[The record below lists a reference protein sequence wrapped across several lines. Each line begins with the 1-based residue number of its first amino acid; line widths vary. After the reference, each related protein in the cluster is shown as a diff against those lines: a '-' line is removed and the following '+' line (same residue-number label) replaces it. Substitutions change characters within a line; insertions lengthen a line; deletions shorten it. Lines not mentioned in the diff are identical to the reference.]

1 MLSAVTTASKL
12 PTIARIKTPEV
23 ALNRITIEPKGLF
36 RRIPLGPH
44 PLLDRRTRTQDAVIL
59 CHLGVPRLDRETWQ
73 LTIDGLVKH
82 PLTLRF
88 DDLIRYP
95 KVEVETVHQCAGS
108 PLQPFVPERRI
119 CNVVWGGARLSDI
132 LAKCLPQAAATY
144 IWSYGADYGEF
155 SGVEIDAYLKD
166 LPIERV
172 RSDVLIAY
180 EINGEPLPAEQ
191 GFPARLVIPGFYGT
205 NSVKWLTRMTL
216 ADHRAS
222 GPFTTR
228 WYNDPVLDDDGRV
241 TGATTP
247 VWSIAP
253 ESVIVVPAP
262 EATLKVSVE
271 TEIWGWALADG
282 GIRNLQV
289 TTDNGTTWSPAMI
302 EPVQGRT
309 WQRFSLMWT
318 PMNRGPVTL
327 ASRAVSESGEMQP
340 MSGRRN
346 AIHSVPVQVA

>member
-1 MLSAVTTASKL
+1 MK
-12 PTIARIKTPEV
+12 IPE
-23 ALNRITIEPKGLF
+23 ATLNRITIEPKGLL

-44 PLLDRRTRTQDAVIL
+44 QLLDRRTRTQDAVIL
-59 CHLGVPRLDRETWQ
+59 CHLGVPRLDRESWQ
-73 LTIDGLVKH
+73 LTIDGLVKR

-95 KVEVETVHQCAGS
+95 KAVVETVHQCAGS
-108 PLQPFVPERRI
+108 PLQPFEPARRI

-132 LAKCLPQAAATY
+132 LAGCQPQAAASF

-155 SGVEIDAYLKD
+155 SGVEVDAYLKD

-172 RSDVLIAY
+172 RADVLIAY

-191 GFPARLVIPGFYGT
+191 GFPARLVVPGFYGT
-205 NSVKWLTRMTL
+205 NSVKWLARMTL

-228 WYNDPVLDDDGRV
+228 WYNDPVLDDAGRV
-241 TGATTP
+241 TGATRP
-247 VWSIAP
+247 GWSIAP
-253 ESVIVVPAP
+253 ESVIVAPAP
-262 EATLKVSVE
+262 EATIKVSVE
-271 TEIWGWALADG
+271 TEIWGWTWAYG
-282 GIRNLQV
+282 GIRNLEV
-289 TTDNGTTWSPAMI
+289 TTDNGTTWLPAVI

-318 PMNRGPVTL
+318 PTNRGSVTL

-346 AIHSVPVQVA
+346 AIYSVPVHVA